1 MKKSI
6 NALFAICTILLVFS
20 CSEKSNKSSD
30 LQNTKEAKP
39 VANEEFIGVYSFL
52 KAENKDTTIVRL
64 NFLSDDDI
72 RGEMIWQPWQK
83 DGATGDLK
91 GKLNAKREMELVYN
105 YVIEGSQQSE
115 TKIMKIEGDK
125 LLIKQGE
132 LTDPKNDGN
141 LVFKDASK
149 AVYKTVL
156 TKIKP

>member
-64 NFLSDDDI
+64 NFLSDDEHQ
-72 RGEMIWQPWQK
+72 RGN
-83 DGATGDLK
+83 DLAA
-91 GKLNAKREMELVYN
+91 LAKRRRN
-105 YVIEGSQQSE
+105 GRFEGQA
-115 TKIMKIEGDK
+115 KCKKRNGIG
-125 LLIKQGE
+125 L
-132 LTDPKNDGN
+132 
-141 LVFKDASK
+141 
-149 AVYKTVL
+149 
-156 TKIKP
+156 